1 MPKETFR
8 QKSERLMAQ
17 MEADIKSQNTKN
29 MVRLIF
35 ADAKA
40 KTDAKNKMINNM
52 NANKGDNML
61 DDDTPQWEHT
71 VWILAK
77 VRCHTSHVNV
87 DTAGDEALD
96 DPSEW
101 HVLEFDKGVKHS
113 QEIVR
118 IR

>member
-1 MPKETFR
+1 
-8 QKSERLMAQ
+8 MAQ
-17 MEADIKSQNTKN
+17 LEADIKSPNTRN

-40 KTDAKNKMINNM
+40 KTDARNKMINDI

-77 VRCHTSHVNV
+77 VRCRTTHI
-87 DTAGDEALD
+87 DIDRAGNEALD

-118 IR
+118 VR

>member
-40 KTDAKNKMINNM
+40 KTDARNKMINDM

-61 DDDTPQWEHT
+61 EDDTPQWEHT

-77 VRCHTSHVNV
+77 VRCRTTHI
-87 DTAGDEALD
+87 DIDRAGNEALD

-118 IR
+118 VR